1 MRSAGRRLPLH
12 LDLAVKRPTR
22 DDCLA
27 LLAAQA
33 DPADPPHRWR
43 ILGIPYAED
52 DALRLAELCLLT
64 HQDLSPLA
72 STAFMLDLAR
82 RLADLEEKADRRRT
96 ARRIRPES
104 GVAQPSDGGGWI

>member
-1 MRSAGRRLPLH
+1 
-12 LDLAVKRPTR
+12 VKRPTR

-43 ILGIPYAED
+43 ILGIPYTED

-64 HQDLSPLA
+64 HRDLSPLA
-72 STAFMLDLAR
+72 STALMLDLAR
-82 RLADLEEKADRRRT
+82 RLADLEEEFRVHDSSRRRT

-104 GVAQPSDGGGWI
+104 GVAQPNDESGWI

>member
-1 MRSAGRRLPLH
+1 
-12 LDLAVKRPTR
+12 VKRPTR
-22 DDCLA
+22 DDCLR

-33 DPADPPHRWR
+33 DPAVP
-43 ILGIPYAED
+43 PYAWRVFGAPYTEE
-52 DALRLAELCLLT
+52 DALQLAELCILT
-64 HQDLSPLA
+64 HQDLSPVATVTL
-72 STAFMLDLAR
+72 MLDLAR